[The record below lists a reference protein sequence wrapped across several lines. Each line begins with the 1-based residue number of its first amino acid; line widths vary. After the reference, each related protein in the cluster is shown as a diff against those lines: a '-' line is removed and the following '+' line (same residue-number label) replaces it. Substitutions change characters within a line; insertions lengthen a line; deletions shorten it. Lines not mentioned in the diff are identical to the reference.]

1 MTWQLR
7 IELVAALLVFATLA
21 GLVWKART
29 GRAHRV
35 RSGEQ
40 VDLLKLE
47 AIKAGKPVTKFG
59 RRATALQFST
69 EVCSQCRQTA
79 RLLGELERKHNEFLH
94 LEVDVTNRLDLAAHF
109 KVLQTPTTLLLDS
122 NGRVKARIGGAPKP
136 QVLQEE
142 LRKLEIKNV

>member
-1 MTWQLR
+1 MTLQLR
-7 IELVAALLVFATLA
+7 LELVAALLALATVA
-21 GLVWKART
+21 GLIWKSRT

-40 VDLLKLE
+40 VDLVKLE
-47 AIKAGKPVTKFG
+47 ANKSGKPVTKLG
-59 RRATALQFST
+59 RKATALQFST

-79 RLLGELERKHNEFLH
+79 RLLGDLESKHKDLLH
-94 LEVDVTNRLDLAAHF
+94 VEVDVTNRLDLAAHF

-122 NGRVKARIGGAPKP
+122 TGRVRARIGGAPKP

-142 LRKLEIKNV
+142 LAKLEIK